1 MRSVARGVGVLA
13 VLGALCAAPAPRERE
28 DEAAPP
34 PPRQAAAA
42 SEESLRPPSPELLE
56 MLARVAVR
64 YREYALRLT
73 CIETVR
79 VAKYGGSGEAEK
91 ETVRRYAYL
100 LYRDAD
106 GSTLREL
113 RHRVREDGTIT
124 REEVR
129 DEEPFPPAYAWV
141 DLFSRSFQPFF
152 AYRDRGERFVGYEW
166 VREIEFRG
174 ALPFTDG
181 KDIRE
186 WEGTVLVN
194 TITGTPVEIRAEPT
208 GQGARVR
215 LLYERWS
222 ASFRLQGLRLG
233 PRPIGYRCRVAFLT
247 HRDGLTFPTE
257 LRYDTFRAVSAV
269 ETVPT
274 RASIRTYDAYRFFRV
289 EAEERLGGVAPR

>member
-1 MRSVARGVGVLA
+1 MRSVARAAGAFA
-13 VLGALCAAPAPRERE
+13 VLGALCAAPGPRERGE
-28 DEAAPP
+28 EAAAPAPP
-34 PPRQAAAA
+34 EEGAAA
-42 SEESLRPPSPELLE
+42 EESLRPPSPEFLE

-79 VAKYGGSGEAEK
+79 AAKYGASGEAEK

-106 GSTLREL
+106 GKTLREL
-113 RHRVREDGTIT
+113 RQRVREDGTIT

-152 AYRDRGERFVGYEW
+152 AYRDRGERFEGYEW

-174 ALPFTDG
+174 ALPFSDG

-194 TITGTPVEIRAEPT
+194 AISGTPVEIRAEPS

-222 ASFRLQGLRLG
+222 SSFRLLGLRVG
-233 PRPIGYRCRVAFLT
+233 PRPIGYRCRVAFRT
-247 HRDGLTFPTE
+247 HRDGLSFPTE

-274 RASIRTYDAYRFFRV
+274 SASIRSYDAYRFFRV
-289 EAEERLGGVAPR
+289 EEQERLVEVAPP